1 MTFYKE
7 GGPSPL
13 SWRRIIRLRILA
25 YRFGEDD
32 RRIDRML
39 KDYYGIELR
48 KACLGLLERAVTVR
62 GATGVAIKIPD
73 RGRWGEIAT
82 AIHWGNG
89 DAKGSR
95 ILEKTFR

>member
-1 MTFYKE
+1 MTFFKE
-7 GGPSPL
+7 GGSSPI

-32 RRIDRML
+32 RRIDRVL
-39 KDYYGIELR
+39 KDYYGIGLR
-48 KACLGLLERAVTVR
+48 KACLGLH
-62 GATGVAIKIPD
+62 
-73 RGRWGEIAT
+73 RGRWGEIAS

-95 ILEKTFR
+95 MLERTFR